1 MSGVGPVQVGI
12 ADPSGAAT
20 PIFADAGAAPFTAL
34 PVKVTLT
41 KDWKQTLPAGWP
53 ADPGQTGVNAA
64 RLTSPHGIPSGSTI
78 TTFACIANAL
88 VAANAAT
95 LA

>member
-1 MSGVGPVQVGI
+1 MSGVGPIQVGI
-12 ADPSGAAT
+12 ADPNGTAT
-20 PIFADAGAAPFTAL
+20 PIFADPGLAPFTAL
-34 PVKVTLT
+34 PKRVTLT
-41 KDWKQTLPAGWP
+41 KDWKQSLPPGWP
-53 ADPGQTGVNAA
+53 ADPGQTGVHAA
-64 RLTSPHGIPSGSTI
+64 GHAYPRAIPSGTVI